1 MRSETILINSQ
12 QSPPTNRAEP
22 PLVIS
27 FLRFVWKPIAVI
39 AIIIINFE
47 RSFKGAKIA
56 AGTPIDIATVVMS
69 EANRNQRIKFGI
81 ALVREN
87 LSFVL
92 SFFDCQIES
101 PRVIGIIASVL
112 VSLTIVACSRM
123 DVPCKL
129 SHELAVAVTEDV
141 SLTAVPANIAKP

>member
-1 MRSETILINSQ
+1 M
-12 QSPPTNRAEP
+12 AM
-22 PLVIS
+22 
-27 FLRFVWKPIAVI
+27 
-39 AIIIINFE
+39 IIMNFE

-92 SFFDCQIES
+92 SFFEIVDEGEGKCVVVIEIS
-101 PRVIGIIASVL
+101 LSQY
-112 VSLTIVACSRM
+112 VSFLCFLIYT
-123 DVPCKL
+123 L
-129 SHELAVAVTEDV
+129 
-141 SLTAVPANIAKP
+141 